1 MKIIRIFMK
10 IVYTKYIFFIY
21 HKQTNKISRNILR
34 VVIGPVWPEG
44 VPACL
49 GFGPKKK
56 ITVHEGQPGPTSSP
70 GTFF

>member
-34 VVIGPVWPEG
+34 VVIGPV
-44 VPACL
+44 
-49 GFGPKKK
+49 
-56 ITVHEGQPGPTSSP
+56 
-70 GTFF
+70 